1 MKLILI
7 HGSLQELVS
16 KKVSEIK
23 NNFEALEINES
34 DGSDI
39 SLNSQSL
46 FSEKR
51 LVILND
57 PNLKAVENVLENE
70 HPELTVILR
79 FSKTLEKS
87 SPILKKIT
95 GAKVETFSYIDP
107 HQENIFPLL
116 DMIGNK
122 NKSAFAELEQ
132 NYEEFSGQYVL
143 AMLGYFLR
151 RMIIGSKS
159 DFMNQKIL
167 SQKKNF
173 PLEKIKKLYKE
184 IIITDFKVKQG
195 MLEEKLGVTLLIG
208 KILDSN

>member
-1 MKLILI
+1 MKIILI
-7 HGSLQELVS
+7 HGSLQDLVS

-23 NNFEALEINES
+23 NNFDPLGISES
-34 DGSDI
+34 DGTEI

-46 FSEKR
+46 FAEKR
-51 LVILND
+51 LIIINNPDLMI
-57 PNLKAVENVLENE
+57 VENILENKDG
-70 HPELTVILR
+70 ELTIILR
-79 FSKTLEKS
+79 FSKSLEKS
-87 SPILKKIT
+87 SPILKKLIGT
-95 GAKVETFSYIDP
+95 RVEVFSYIDP
-107 HQENIFPLL
+107 HQENIFPFL

-122 NKSAFAELEQ
+122 SKKAFIELEQ
-132 NYEEFSGQYVL
+132 NYDEFGGQYVL

-184 IIITDFKVKQG
+184 IIMTDFKVKQG
-195 MLEEKLGVTLLIG
+195 LVEEKLGVTLLVG
-208 KILDSN
+208 KILDN